1 MGNILYVS
9 MEKSPDPAIASI
21 QDLIY
26 NLLDVP
32 AAIKC

>member
-21 QDLIY
+21 KDLIH
-26 NLLDVP
+26 NLTFQHL
-32 AAIKC
+32 